1 MASFDQVLV
10 AWDNYGVFEYL
21 LPFLVVFTITYAL
34 LQKVQLFGQAGKK
47 INVVLA
53 LSFGL
58 LFLQNVYLR
67 TLFQRFIP
75 NVSFILIACLMFLL
89 LLGIFG
95 GSHSAWRGFA
105 LFLALIFSI
114 ISIIIAV
121 SNDYLGEG
129 YSSLYEWWFALDTVA
144 RSTIIFVIIILIV
157 VGYAIKDDS
166 NQQGGLMNGIRSFM
180 REIEGG
186 QGGRP

>member
-1 MASFDQVLV
+1 MHPLQR
-10 AWDNYGVFEYL
+10 YL
-21 LPFLVVFTITYAL
+21 TPNSRHLKHLITFAL
-34 LQKVQLFGQAGKK
+34 LQKVKLFGEGSKK

-75 NVSFILIACLMFLL
+75 NVSFIIIVALMFLL

-95 GSHSAWRGFA
+95 GTHTAWKGFA
-105 LFLALIFSI
+105 LFLAFAFSI
-114 ISIIIAV
+114 ISVIIAV

-129 YSSLYEWWFALDTVA
+129 YSSLYEWWFAMDTVA
-144 RSTIIFVIIILIV
+144 RSTVVFVLIILIV

-166 NQQGGLMNGIRSFM
+166 NQQGGFMNGIRKFIIISA
-180 REIEGG
+180 RAWSAPSSA
-186 QGGRP
+186 RW